1 MASLTITDNANG
13 TGATATITGSS
24 GGSNQVFVQNVDG
37 ELGSGTWVL
46 AGSRTGDGT
55 VALTLVKCYWW
66 AFCLTNGN
74 VLSNLAYFKV
84 SDGLDAVLDRCVAAV
99 KARSQLLSLPC
110 TQRVYDLLHSTA
122 PTVQYPCIVLTTEGA
137 RQTDEAAL
145 NGRDDIGHPVR
156 MLVKDLCL
164 KFDEKKR
171 KEYRKWRQALFRAF
185 HNQRLPGIIESVMNK
200 VELGEI
206 TAASMAEPQMI
217 CELTVRA
224 ITREVRGLGA

>member
-13 TGATATITGSS
+13 TGATATITGSA
-24 GGSNQVFVQNVDG
+24 GGANQVYVQNVDG
-37 ELGSGTWVL
+37 ELGSGAWTL

-55 VALTLVKCYWW
+55 VALTLVKGYYWGH
-66 AFCLTNGN
+66 CLTNGT
-74 VLSNLAYFKV
+74 VLSGFVYFKV
-84 SDGLDAVLDRCVAAV
+84 TDGLDAVLGRCMAAV
-99 KARSQLLSLPC
+99 KAQAQLLNLPS
-110 TQRVYDLLHSTA
+110 TQRIIDVIHADT
-122 PTVQYPCIVLTTEGA
+122 PIVQYPTTILTTEGA
-137 RQTDEAAL
+137 RQTDEKSL

-171 KEYRKWRQALFRAF
+171 EIYRQWRQALFRAF
-185 HNQRLPGIIESVMNK
+185 HNQRLPGIPESIMNK

-206 TAASMAEPQMI
+206 TAASSAEPQMI
-217 CELTVRA
+217 CELTIRC